1 MSAAQ
6 TSPLTALDLSTT
18 YKVKF
23 NGDQYHFFTSGEAR
37 TAVEVAR
44 QMVNRGEANVKLY
57 KEDSTGIHPMPLNRL
72 PEKSGS
78 QKRRE
83 KLTRAVTNIDVPAPV
98 FAKNTGRSRRK
109 SVSKALV
116 TV

>member
-1 MSAAQ
+1 MAAAQ
-6 TSPLTALDLSTT
+6 TSLTALDLSTT

-23 NGDQYHFFTSGEAR
+23 NGDQYHFFNSGEAR

-44 QMVNRGEANVKLY
+44 QMVSRGEVNVRLY
-57 KEDSTGIHPMPLNRL
+57 KEDSTGMHPMPLNRL

-83 KLTRAVTNIDVPAPV
+83 KLTRAVTSIDIPAPV
-98 FAKNTGRSRRK
+98 FAKNSGRSRRK

-116 TV
+116 TA